1 MLKGRALLGLQ
12 ETETDMI
19 GMIPKRATKLAVA
32 ILAATALMAVAAG
45 AASAATVF
53 NNFESTASSKQ
64 AVYSLNIPQYAI
76 SAFGAQVG
84 FTHATTPKT
93 VSVLLSSWACQS
105 GEYGNGTCATSTGAT
120 FELPITLNI
129 YKVQGTGPGEE
140 AITTG
145 ANQPGALITS
155 HTQTAK
161 VPYRPS
167 TNKKCP
173 TEGGEPNDAYGW
185 RYGGKCYNGD
195 AFYLNYTQ
203 AELGAWVRLPEK
215 VIISVAYNPAEGL
228 TTAAKTAALGLNVG
242 LNMTPKTALTAG
254 ELPLASAEQVY
265 INSTECGLYEPFA
278 TGSSCGT
285 FTLASEWNYQPV
297 FKVKGSAK

>member
-1 MLKGRALLGLQ
+1 
-12 ETETDMI
+12 MI
-19 GMIPKRATKLAVA
+19 GRIPKRAAKLAVA

-45 AASAATVF
+45 AASAVTVF
-53 NNFESTASSKQ
+53 NNFESTAPSKQ
-64 AVYSLNIPQYAI
+64 AVDSAPISQYAI

-84 FTHATTPKT
+84 FTHATTPSM

-105 GEYGNGTCATSTGAT
+105 GEYGNGSCATSTGAT
-120 FELPITLNI
+120 YELPITLNI

-145 ANQPGALITS
+145 ANQPGALIVS
-155 HTQTAK
+155 HTQMAK

-173 TEGGEPNDAYGW
+173 TTGGEGNDEYGW
-185 RYGGKCYNGD
+185 RYAGKCYNGD
-195 AFYLNYTQ
+195 AFYLNYTE

-215 VIISVAYNPAEGL
+215 VIISVAYNPAEG
-228 TTAAKTAALGLNVG
+228 AARGLNVG

-265 INSTECGLYEPFA
+265 INSTDCVLYEPFA

-297 FKVKGSAK
+297 FKVKGSGK

>member
-1 MLKGRALLGLQ
+1 
-12 ETETDMI
+12 MI
-19 GMIPKRATKLAVA
+19 GRIPKRAAKLAVA

-64 AVYSLNIPQYAI
+64 AVSSLNIPQYAI

-84 FTHATTPKT
+84 FTHATTPST

-145 ANQPGALITS
+145 ANQPGALIAS

-173 TEGGEPNDAYGW
+173 TTGGEGNDAYGW
-185 RYGGKCYNGD
+185 RYHGKCYNGD
-195 AFYLNYTQ
+195 AFYLNYTE
-203 AELGAWVRLPEK
+203 AELGNVRLPEK
-215 VIISVAYNPAEGL
+215 VIISVAYNPTEGL
-228 TTAAKTAALGLNVG
+228 TTEAKTAALSLNVG
-242 LNMTPKTALTAG
+242 LNMTPTNVLKG

-297 FKVKGSAK
+297 FKVKGSKK